1 MKPWFGFPALS
12 TQIPDFLDE
21 IRSYC
26 DPRPTVKE
34 RLRQE
39 FSSALE
45 RILSSDDE
53 IPAFTLE
60 APRNPDH
67 GDFACNAAMLLAK
80 QLGQSP
86 REIAGRIVAELGVGS
101 GLIER
106 AEIAGPGF
114 VNIWLSGARWHELL
128 PKVLEAGPRYGH
140 CDVGAQRSV
149 QVEFVSANPTGPL
162 TLGHGRQ
169 GVLGDCIAR
178 LLEACGYRVTR
189 EYYFNNAGRQMRVL
203 GESVRARYL
212 EQLGRAAPPLKD
224 ALADP
229 EAEWPETI
237 DGLPVVFPR
246 DGYQGDYISEI
257 AESLRAKHGESL
269 VDEPGDGLFRTVT
282 EERIFAGIRR
292 TLEAM
297 RISFDVY
304 AGEADLYSD
313 GKVEETLEALR
324 ALNLVFESDGA
335 VWLRA
340 TALGLKRDRV
350 LVKSSGEPTYLLPD
364 IAYHR
369 EKFRRGFEMVIDVQG
384 ADHGDQ
390 FPFVREAAVALGC
403 PVDSIEIVMHQFVTL
418 TRDGSQMKQST
429 RRATFVTVDE
439 LIEEVGADV
448 LRFFMVQRRAD
459 GHLDFDVDLAME
471 ADWKKNPAMYVQ
483 YAHARTH
490 GIERKAKEKGVPMP
504 DAANI
509 DAAVLTLPEE
519 IEILKRVSEFPEVVV
534 RAAES
539 REPHHVAYYLRELAG
554 LWNPYVQDGTRHRV
568 LSDDPAL
575 THARLGLALAV
586 RIVLANGL
594 GLLGVS
600 APEQM

>member
-1 MKPWFGFPALS
+1 VKPWFGFPALS

-21 IRSYC
+21 IRSHC

-34 RLRQE
+34 RLQQE

-418 TRDGSQMKQST
+418 TRDGSQVKQST

-509 DAAVLTLPEE
+509 DAAALTLPEE

>member
-1 MKPWFGFPALS
+1 
-12 TQIPDFLDE
+12 
-21 IRSYC
+21 
-26 DPRPTVKE
+26 VKE
-34 RLRQE
+34 RLQQE
-39 FSSALE
+39 FSGAVE
-45 RILSSDDE
+45 RILGSGAE

-80 QLGQSP
+80 QLGQPP
-86 REIAGRIVAELGVGS
+86 RKIAERIVAELAVGS

-128 PKVLEAGPRYGH
+128 PQVLEAGPRFGQ
-140 CDVGAQRSV
+140 CNAGEMRKV

-178 LLEACGYRVTR
+178 LLEACGYQVTR

-212 EQLGRAAPPLKD
+212 EQLGRAAPPPKE
-224 ALADP
+224 ALTDSD
-229 EAEWPETI
+229 AEWPETV

-246 DGYQGDYISEI
+246 DGYQGSYISGI
-257 AESLRAKHGESL
+257 AEALRAEHGEGL
-269 VDEPGDGLFRTVT
+269 IDEPGDGLFRTVT
-282 EERIFAGIRR
+282 ETQIFEGIRR

-297 RISFDVY
+297 RVSFDVF
-304 AGEADLYSD
+304 AGEADLYAD
-313 GKVEETLEALR
+313 GKVEDALEALR
-324 ALNLVFESDGA
+324 AKDLVFDSEGA

-340 TALGLKRDRV
+340 TALGLDRDRV

-369 EKFRRGFEMVIDVQG
+369 DKFRRGFEIVIDVQG

-418 TRDGSQMKQST
+418 TRDGSQVKQST

-448 LRFFMVQRRAD
+448 FRFFMVQRKAD

-490 GIERKAKEKGVPMP
+490 GIERKAKEQGIPMP
-504 DAANI
+504 DANNI
-509 DAAVLTLPEE
+509 NAAPLTLPEE
-519 IEILKRVSEFPEVVV
+519 IEILRCVSEFPDVVV
-534 RAAES
+534 RAAEG

-568 LSDDPAL
+568 LSDDAAL
-575 THARLGLALAV
+575 THARLGLTLAV
-586 RIVLANGL
+586 RVVLANGL
-594 GLLGVS
+594 ELMGIS